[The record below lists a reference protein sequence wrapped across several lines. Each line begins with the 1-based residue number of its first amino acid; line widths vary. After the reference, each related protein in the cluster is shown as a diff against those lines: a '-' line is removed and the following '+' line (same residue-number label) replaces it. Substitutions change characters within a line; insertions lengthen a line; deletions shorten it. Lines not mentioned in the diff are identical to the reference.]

1 MAKTKAFC
9 CWSGGKDS
17 LLACV
22 RASKEVEVTYLLNMV
37 DENGISSRSHGLGS
51 NVLKLQAE
59 IIGIPLVQKKT
70 SRQTYEQRFKE
81 AIAEIKDLG
90 VSPEN
95 RDSGLGVRDS
105 GRLVAAGFS
114 LISPEPSNH
123 QTHFHLPLCPLPVG
137 MSVSQGVFGDIDV
150 VEHRD
155 WIERVCREME
165 ITPIFPLW
173 EADREEMLA
182 EFMQAGFRAV
192 VVSSKIGQ
200 EWLGREI
207 DEQFVNELRALGNID
222 LCGENGEYH
231 SFVYD
236 GPIFKKPVL
245 FTPGKTTFKDNRWFL
260 EIIPK

>member
-22 RASKEVEVTYLLNMV
+22 RASKEVKVTYLLNMA

-81 AIAEIKDLG
+81 AIAEIKNLG
-90 VSPEN
+90 
-95 RDSGLGVRDS
+95 
-105 GRLVAAGFS
+105 
-114 LISPEPSNH
+114 
-123 QTHFHLPLCPLPVG
+123 
-137 MSVSQGVFGDIDV
+137 VSQGVFGDIDV

-155 WIERVCREME
+155 WIERVCREKE

-192 VVSSKIGQ
+192 VVSNKIGQ

-207 DEQFVNELRALGNID
+207 DEQFVNELKALGNID

-236 GPIFKKPVL
+236 GPIFKKPVV